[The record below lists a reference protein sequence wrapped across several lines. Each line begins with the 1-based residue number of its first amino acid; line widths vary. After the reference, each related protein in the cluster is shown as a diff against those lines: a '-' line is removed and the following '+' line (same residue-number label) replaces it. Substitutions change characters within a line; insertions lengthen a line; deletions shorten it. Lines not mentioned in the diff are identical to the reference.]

1 VNFRGYLSLP
11 YNFIPYLHA
20 NPSTPKMSAPTPN
33 PVKLSTRIASGAPIF
48 LDGALATYLETL
60 GADIS
65 GALWSA
71 DILLKNPS
79 LIKQTHLDY
88 FRAGAHVAITASYQ
102 ASIAG
107 LSAHLSLGEDEAKDV
122 VRKSVQLAQSARDD
136 YVAEQMAKLSEVDKL
151 NIIFDGSSVPEYT
164 EMLRNRMYIAGS
176 VGPYGAFLSDGSE
189 YRGDYNVAHDDMKT
203 FHRSRIQALVDAGVD
218 VLACET
224 IPSKSETEAL
234 LDLLSSEFPETEAWF
249 AFTLRDSEHIS
260 DGTPVSDIVSLCEKA
275 AQVVAVGINCV
286 PDDVSLPALQVLA
299 PLWKKKA
306 LVVYPNSGEQ
316 WNAQAREWEG
326 QRTEGSSLAQK
337 TMQWWGAGAVLIGG
351 CCRTTPAD
359 IETMRKALSEE

>member
-1 VNFRGYLSLP
+1 MSLS
-11 YNFIPYLHA
+11 
-20 NPSTPKMSAPTPN
+20 TPN
-33 PVKLSTRIASGAPIF
+33 PVKLSAQIANGAPIF

-107 LSAHLSLGEDEAKDV
+107 LSAHLSLSEDDAKDV
-122 VRKSVQLAQSARDD
+122 VKKSVQLAQSARDD

-151 NIIFDGSSVPEYT
+151 NIIFDGSSVPEHA
-164 EMLRNRMYIAGS
+164 ESLRNRLYIAGS

-189 YRGDYNVAHDDMKT
+189 YRGDYSVAHDDMKA
-203 FHRSRIQALVDAGVD
+203 FHRGRIQAMVDAGVD

-234 LDLLSSEFPETEAWF
+234 LDLLSSEFPDTEAWF
-249 AFTLRDSEHIS
+249 AFTLRDSTHIS
-260 DGTPVSDIVSLCEKA
+260 DGTPIAQIVSMCEAA
-275 AQVVAVGINCV
+275 AQVVAVGVNCV
-286 PDDVSLPALQVLA
+286 PDDIALPALQELA
-299 PLWKKKA
+299 PLCKKGT

-326 QRTEGSSLAQK
+326 QRTEGSSLTEK
-337 TMQWWGAGAVLIGG
+337 TVQWSKAGAVLIGG
-351 CCRTTPAD
+351 CCRTTPED
-359 IETMRKALSEE
+359 IETMRKALNQE